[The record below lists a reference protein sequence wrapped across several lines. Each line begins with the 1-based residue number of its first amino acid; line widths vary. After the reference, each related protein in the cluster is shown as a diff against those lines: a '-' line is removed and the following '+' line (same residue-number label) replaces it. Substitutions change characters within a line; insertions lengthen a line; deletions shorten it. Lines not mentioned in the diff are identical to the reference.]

1 MKFTAAD
8 MLLLP
13 APSPPSRGAWIEMN
27 LARTALG
34 QRQESPPSRGA
45 WIEMEELTQRR
56 ALLQGRPPRG
66 GRGLKYLGMVYI
78 ERGYVV
84 APLAGGVD

>member
-13 APSPPSRGAWIEMN
+13 APSPPSRGAWIEIS
-27 LARTALG
+27 AI
-34 QRQESPPSRGA
+34 RGSLVRS
-45 WIEMEELTQRR
+45 I
-56 ALLQGRPPRG
+56 
-66 GRGLKYLGMVYI
+66 
-78 ERGYVV
+78 V